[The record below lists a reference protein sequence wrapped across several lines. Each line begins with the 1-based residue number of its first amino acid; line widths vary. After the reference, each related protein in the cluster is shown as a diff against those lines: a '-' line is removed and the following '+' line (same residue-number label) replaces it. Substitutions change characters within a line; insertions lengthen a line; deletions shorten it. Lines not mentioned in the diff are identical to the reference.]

1 MNCKKFPPLI
11 FLFQIRSCT
20 MESVAWCKAM
30 FDGNADVRDFS
41 TIRVSKDH
49 VIRVSLGLN
58 VLNDRFISYSMS
70 LSPFYAPVSICI
82 FSIQLSTNF

>member
-41 TIRVSKDH
+41 APESVTI
-49 VIRVSLGLN
+49 
-58 VLNDRFISYSMS
+58 
-70 LSPFYAPVSICI
+70 
-82 FSIQLSTNF
+82 T